1 MKSLKIKLY
10 PTKEQEILFYKHIN
24 CQRYIYNWAL
34 GINNELYKEN
44 KMKYSSNELGKML
57 TQYKKNNTWL
67 NEVSNATLKES
78 IRNLDKAYTNFYKG
92 RANLP
97 KFKSRKKSKL
107 SFYSRYDKIK
117 FYQNN
122 TVNLEKIG
130 KVKYKS
136 SYNIDLTQIIK
147 FSNPH
152 VSYNGRCWVLT
163 LGIEV
168 INEFQE
174 LTNAVIGIDLGVK
187 YLAICSDGVVYKN
200 INKEA
205 TIKKLEKRLK
215 RLQRQ
220 VSKKYEL
227 NKEGRSYRK
236 SNNIIKL
243 ENKINRLYRKL
254 HNIRLNYI
262 HQTTS
267 TIVKTKPC
275 MVVMEDLCIKDMMKN
290 KSIAKQVQKIGLYE
304 FKRQMEYKCKW
315 NNIEFIQV
323 DRYYPSSKMCSQCG
337 EIKKDLK
344 LSNRTYKCEKCG
356 LIIDRDFNASINLM
370 NYGKS
375 LL

>member
-1 MKSLKIKLY
+1 MKSLKIRLY

-34 GINNELYKEN
+34 NLNNELYK
-44 KMKYSSNELGKML
+44 KDKKKYSSTDLGKML
-57 TQYKKNNTWL
+57 TQYKKQEVWL
-67 NEVSNATLKES
+67 NEVSSATLKES
-78 IRNLDKAYTNFYKG
+78 IRNLDKAYTNFYKK
-92 RANLP
+92 RSKLP

-147 FSNPH
+147 FSNPY
-152 VSYNGRCWVLT
+152 VSYNGRCWILT
-163 LGIEV
+163 VGVSVDSEIHK
-168 INEFQE
+168 
-174 LTNAVIGIDLGVK
+174 LTNEVIGIDLGIK
-187 YLAICSDGVVYKN
+187 ELAICSNGMIFKN
-200 INKEA
+200 INKNL

-215 RLQRQ
+215 RLQRK

-243 ENKINRLYRKL
+243 ENKINKLYRKL

-267 TIVKTKPC
+267 AIVKTKPC
-275 MVVMEDLCIKDMMKN
+275 MIVMEDLCIKDMMKN
-290 KSIAKQVQKIGLYE
+290 KSIAKYVSKLGLYE
-304 FKRQMEYKCKW
+304 FIRQMKYKCEW
-315 NNIEFIQV
+315 NNIKFIQV
-323 DRYYPSSKMCSQCG
+323 DRYYPSSKICSNCFN
-337 EIKKDLK
+337 IKKDLK
-344 LSNRTYKCEKCG
+344 LSDRTYYCEKCG
-356 LIIDRDFNASINLM
+356 LTIDRDFNASINLM

>member
-10 PTKEQEILFYKHIN
+10 LTKEQEILFYKHIN

-34 GINNELYKEN
+34 NLNNELYRKD
-44 KMKYSSNELGKML
+44 KKKYSSTELSKML
-57 TQYKKNNTWL
+57 TQYKKQKVWL
-67 NEVSNATLKES
+67 NEVSSATLKES
-78 IRNLDKAYTNFYKG
+78 VRNLDKAYTNFYKG
-92 RANLP
+92 RTNLP

-243 ENKINRLYRKL
+243 EKQINKLHRKL
-254 HNIRLNYI
+254 HNIRLNHL

-267 TIVKTKPC
+267 AIVKTKPC
-275 MVVMEDLCIKDMMKN
+275 MIVMEDLCIKDMMKN

-304 FKRQMEYKCKW
+304 FIRQMKYKCEW

-323 DRYYPSSKMCSQCG
+323 DKYYPSSKMCSQCG
-337 EIKKDLK
+337 GVKKDLK
-344 LSNRTYKCEKCG
+344 LSDRTYKCEKCG
-356 LIIDRDFNASINLM
+356 LIIDRDFNASVNLM
-370 NYGKS
+370 NYGRS

>member
-1 MKSLKIKLY
+1 MKSLKIRLY
-10 PTKEQEILFYKHIN
+10 PTKEQEILFYKHIG

-34 GINNELYKEN
+34 NLNNELYK
-44 KMKYSSNELGKML
+44 KDKKKYSSTVLGKML
-57 TQYKKNNTWL
+57 TQYKKQEVWL
-67 NEVSNATLKES
+67 NEVSSATLKES

-92 RANLP
+92 RTNLP

-220 VSKKYEL
+220 ASKKYEL

-267 TIVKTKPC
+267 AIVKTKPC

-304 FKRQMEYKCKW
+304 FIRQMKYKCEW

-323 DRYYPSSKMCSQCG
+323 DKYYPSSKMCSQCG
-337 EIKKDLK
+337 EVKKDLK
-344 LSNRTYKCEKCG
+344 LSDRTYKCEKCG
-356 LIIDRDFNASINLM
+356 LIIDRDFNASVNLM
-370 NYGKS
+370 NYGRS

>member
-1 MKSLKIKLY
+1 MKTLKIRLY

-34 GINNELYKEN
+34 SINNELYKEN
-44 KMKYSSNELGKML
+44 QKKYSCDELGKIL
-57 TQYKKNNTWL
+57 TQHKKDNIWL

-97 KFKSRKKSKL
+97 QFKSKKKYKL
-107 SFYSRYDKIK
+107 SFYSRYDKVK

-130 KVKYKS
+130 KVRYKS
-136 SYNIDLTQIIK
+136 SYNIELTQITK

-152 VSYNGRCWVLT
+152 VSYNGRCWILT
-163 LGIEV
+163 IGVNID
-168 INEFQE
+168 NEIQK
-174 LTNAVIGIDLGVK
+174 LTNEVIGIDLGIK
-187 YLAICSDGVVYKN
+187 ELAICSNGMIFKN
-200 INKEA
+200 INKDL

-215 RLQRQ
+215 RLQRK
-220 VSKKYEL
+220 VSKKYKL

-243 ENKINRLYRKL
+243 EKQINRLHRKL

-267 TIVKTKPC
+267 AIVKTKPC
-275 MVVMEDLCIKDMMKN
+275 MIVMEDLCIKDMMKN

-304 FKRQMEYKCKW
+304 FIRQMKYKCEW
-315 NNIEFIQV
+315 NSIRFEQV
-323 DRYYPSSKMCSQCG
+323 DRYFPSSKMCSNCFN
-337 EIKKDLK
+337 IKKDLK
-344 LSNRTYKCEKCG
+344 LSDRTYECEKCG
-356 LIIDRDFNASINLM
+356 LIINRDFNASINLM

>member
-1 MKSLKIKLY
+1 MKSLKIRLY

-34 GINNELYKEN
+34 NLNNELYRKD
-44 KMKYSSNELGKML
+44 KKKYSSTVLCKML
-57 TQYKKNNTWL
+57 TQYKKQEVWL
-67 NEVSNATLKES
+67 SEVSNATLKES

-97 KFKSRKKSKL
+97 KFKSKKKSKL
-107 SFYSRYDKIK
+107 NFYSRYDKIK
-117 FYQNN
+117 FYKNN

-136 SYNIDLTQIIK
+136 SYDIALTQIVK

-152 VSYNGRCWVLT
+152 VSYNGRCWILT
-163 LGIEV
+163 VGVSVDSEMHK
-168 INEFQE
+168 
-174 LTNAVIGIDLGVK
+174 LTNEIIGIDLGIK
-187 YLAICSDGVVYKN
+187 ELAICSNGMMFKN
-200 INKEA
+200 INKDLA
-205 TIKKLEKRLK
+205 IKKLEKRLK
-215 RLQRQ
+215 RLQRK

-290 KSIAKQVQKIGLYE
+290 KSIAKYVSKLGLYE
-304 FKRQMEYKCKW
+304 FIRQMKYKCEW
-315 NNIEFIQV
+315 NNIKFIQV
-323 DRYYPSSKMCSQCG
+323 DRYYPSSKICSNCFS
-337 EIKKDLK
+337 IKKDLK
-344 LSNRTYKCEKCG
+344 LSDRTYYCEKCG
-356 LIIDRDFNASINLM
+356 LTIDRDFNASINLM

>member
-1 MKSLKIKLY
+1 MKSLKIRLY

-34 GINNELYKEN
+34 NLNNELYRKD
-44 KMKYSSNELGKML
+44 KKKYSSTVLCKML
-57 TQYKKNNTWL
+57 TQYKKQEVWL
-67 NEVSNATLKES
+67 SEVSNATLKES

-97 KFKSRKKSKL
+97 KFKSKKKSKL
-107 SFYSRYDKIK
+107 NFYSRYDKIK
-117 FYQNN
+117 FYKNN

-136 SYNIDLTQIIK
+136 SYDIALTQIVK

-152 VSYNGRCWVLT
+152 VSYNGRCWILT
-163 LGIEV
+163 VGVSVDSEMHK
-168 INEFQE
+168 
-174 LTNAVIGIDLGVK
+174 LTNEVIGIDLGIK
-187 YLAICSDGVVYKN
+187 ELAICSNGMMFKN
-200 INKEA
+200 INKDLA
-205 TIKKLEKRLK
+205 IKKLEKRLK
-215 RLQRQ
+215 RLQRK

-290 KSIAKQVQKIGLYE
+290 KSIAKYVSKLGLYE
-304 FKRQMEYKCKW
+304 FIRQMKYKCEW
-315 NNIEFIQV
+315 NNIKFIQV
-323 DRYYPSSKMCSQCG
+323 DRYYPSSKICSNCFN
-337 EIKKDLK
+337 IKKDLK
-344 LSNRTYKCEKCG
+344 LSDRTYYCEKCG
-356 LIIDRDFNASINLM
+356 LTIDRDFNASINLM

>member
-136 SYNIDLTQIIK
+136 SYNIDLTQITK

>member
-1 MKSLKIKLY
+1 MKSLKIRLY

-34 GINNELYKEN
+34 NLNNELYRKY
-44 KMKYSSNELGKML
+44 KKKYSSTVLCKML
-57 TQYKKNNTWL
+57 TQYKKQEVWL

-78 IRNLDKAYTNFYKG
+78 IRNLDKAYTNFYKS
-92 RANLP
+92 RCNLP

-107 SFYSRYDKIK
+107 SFYSRYEKIK

-130 KVKYKS
+130 RVKYKS

-152 VSYNGRCWVLT
+152 VSYNGRCWILT
-163 LGIEV
+163 VSIEV

-174 LTNAVIGIDLGVK
+174 LTNEVIGIDLGIK
-187 YLAICSDGVVYKN
+187 ELAICSNGMMFKN
-200 INKEA
+200 INKDL
-205 TIKKLEKRLK
+205 TIKKIEKRLK

-254 HNIRLNYI
+254 HNIRLNHI

-275 MVVMEDLCIKDMMKN
+275 MIVMEDLCIKDMMKN
-290 KSIAKQVQKIGLYE
+290 KSITKQVQKIGLYE
-304 FKRQMEYKCKW
+304 FIRQMEYKCEW
-315 NNIEFIQV
+315 NGIRFEQV
-323 DRYYPSSKMCSQCG
+323 DKYFPSSRICSNCFN
-337 EIKKDLK
+337 IKKDLK
-344 LSNRTYKCEKCG
+344 LSDRTYYCEKCG
-356 LIIDRDFNASINLM
+356 LTIDRDFNASINLM

>member
-1 MKSLKIKLY
+1 MKTLKIRLY

-34 GINNELYKEN
+34 SLNNELYK
-44 KMKYSSNELGKML
+44 KDKKKYSSIELGKML
-57 TQYKKNNTWL
+57 TQYKKQEVWL
-67 NEVSNATLKES
+67 SEVSNATLKES

-122 TVNLEKIG
+122 AVNLEKIG
-130 KVKYKS
+130 KVKYRS
-136 SYNIDLTQIIK
+136 SYDIDLTKEISFK
-147 FSNPH
+147 NPH
-152 VSYNGRCWVLT
+152 VSFNGRCWVLT
-163 LGIEV
+163 FGLELKNEV
-168 INEFQE
+168 DT
-174 LTNAVIGIDLGVK
+174 LTNEVIGIDLGIK
-187 YLAICSDGVVYKN
+187 ELAICSNGMMFKN
-200 INKEA
+200 INKDL

-215 RLQRQ
+215 RLQRK

-275 MVVMEDLCIKDMMKN
+275 MIVMEDLCIKDMMKN

-304 FKRQMEYKCKW
+304 FIRQMKYKCEW
-315 NNIEFIQV
+315 DSIRFVQV
-323 DRYYPSSKMCSQCG
+323 DKYFPSSKICSNCFN
-337 EIKKDLK
+337 IKKDLK
-344 LSNRTYKCEKCG
+344 LSDRIYYCEKCG
-356 LIIDRDFNASINLM
+356 LTIDRDFNASINLM

>member
-1 MKSLKIKLY
+1 MKSLKIRLY

-34 GINNELYKEN
+34 NLNNELYRKN
-44 KMKYSSNELGKML
+44 KKKYSSTVLCKML
-57 TQYKKNNTWL
+57 TQYKKQEVWL
-67 NEVSNATLKES
+67 SEVSNATLKES

-97 KFKSRKKSKL
+97 KFKSKKKSKL
-107 SFYSRYDKIK
+107 NFYSRYDKIK
-117 FYQNN
+117 FYKNN

-136 SYNIDLTQIIK
+136 SYDIALTQIVK

-152 VSYNGRCWVLT
+152 VSYNGRCWILT
-163 LGIEV
+163 VGVSVDSEMHK
-168 INEFQE
+168 
-174 LTNAVIGIDLGVK
+174 LTNEVIGIDLGIK
-187 YLAICSDGVVYKN
+187 ELAICSNGMMFKN
-200 INKEA
+200 INKDLA
-205 TIKKLEKRLK
+205 IKKLEKRLK
-215 RLQRQ
+215 RLQRK

-290 KSIAKQVQKIGLYE
+290 KSIAKYVSKLGLYE
-304 FKRQMEYKCKW
+304 FIRQMKYKCEW
-315 NNIEFIQV
+315 NNIKFIQV
-323 DRYYPSSKMCSQCG
+323 DRYYPSSKICSNCFN
-337 EIKKDLK
+337 IKKDLK
-344 LSNRTYKCEKCG
+344 LSDRTYYCEKCG
-356 LIIDRDFNASINLM
+356 LTIDRDFNASINLM

>member
-34 GINNELYKEN
+34 NLNNELYRKD
-44 KMKYSSNELGKML
+44 KKKYSSTELSKML
-57 TQYKKNNTWL
+57 TQYKKQKVWL
-67 NEVSNATLKES
+67 NEVSSATLKES
-78 IRNLDKAYTNFYKG
+78 VRNLDKAYTNFYKG
-92 RANLP
+92 RTNLP

-243 ENKINRLYRKL
+243 EKQINKLHRKL
-254 HNIRLNYI
+254 HNIRLNHL

-267 TIVKTKPC
+267 AIVKTKPC
-275 MVVMEDLCIKDMMKN
+275 MIVMEDLCIKDMMKN
-290 KSIAKQVQKIGLYE
+290 KSIAK
-304 FKRQMEYKCKW
+304 
-315 NNIEFIQV
+315 
-323 DRYYPSSKMCSQCG
+323 
-337 EIKKDLK
+337 
-344 LSNRTYKCEKCG
+344 
-356 LIIDRDFNASINLM
+356 
-370 NYGKS
+370 
-375 LL
+375 

>member
-1 MKSLKIKLY
+1 MKTLKIRLY

-34 GINNELYKEN
+34 GLNNELYKKN
-44 KMKYSSNELGKML
+44 KKKYSSTELSKML
-57 TQYKKNNTWL
+57 TQYKKQEVWL
-67 NEVSNATLKES
+67 SEVSNATLKES

-130 KVKYKS
+130 KVKYRS
-136 SYNIDLTQIIK
+136 SYDIDLTKEISFK
-147 FSNPH
+147 NPH
-152 VSYNGRCWVLT
+152 VSFNGRCWVLT
-163 LGIEV
+163 FGLELKNEV
-168 INEFQE
+168 DT
-174 LTNAVIGIDLGVK
+174 LTNEVIGIDLGIK
-187 YLAICSDGVVYKN
+187 ELAICSNGMMFKN
-200 INKEA
+200 INKDL

-215 RLQRQ
+215 RLQRK

-275 MVVMEDLCIKDMMKN
+275 MIVMEDLCIKDMMKN

-304 FKRQMEYKCKW
+304 FIRQMKYKCEW
-315 NNIEFIQV
+315 DSIRFVQV
-323 DRYYPSSKMCSQCG
+323 DKYFPSSKICSNCFN
-337 EIKKDLK
+337 IKKDLK
-344 LSNRTYKCEKCG
+344 LSDRIYCCEKCG
-356 LIIDRDFNASINLM
+356 LTIDRDFNASINLM

>member
-1 MKSLKIKLY
+1 MKTLKIRLY

-24 CQRYIYNWAL
+24 CQRYIYNWVL
-34 GINNELYKEN
+34 SLNNELYK
-44 KMKYSSNELGKML
+44 KDKKKYSSIELGKML
-57 TQYKKNNTWL
+57 TQYKKQEVWL
-67 NEVSNATLKES
+67 SEVSNATLKES

-130 KVKYKS
+130 KVKYRS
-136 SYNIDLTQIIK
+136 SYDIDLTKEISFK
-147 FSNPH
+147 NPH
-152 VSYNGRCWVLT
+152 VSFNGRCWVLT
-163 LGIEV
+163 FGLELKNEV
-168 INEFQE
+168 DT
-174 LTNAVIGIDLGVK
+174 LTNEVIGIDLGIK
-187 YLAICSDGVVYKN
+187 ELAICSNGMMFKN
-200 INKEA
+200 INKDL

-215 RLQRQ
+215 RLQRK

-275 MVVMEDLCIKDMMKN
+275 MIVMEDLCIKDMMKN

-304 FKRQMEYKCKW
+304 FIRQMKYKCEW
-315 NNIEFIQV
+315 DSIRFVQV
-323 DRYYPSSKMCSQCG
+323 DKYFPSSKICSNCFN
-337 EIKKDLK
+337 IKKDLK
-344 LSNRTYKCEKCG
+344 LSDRIYYCEKCG
-356 LIIDRDFNASINLM
+356 LTIDRDFNASINLM

>member
-1 MKSLKIKLY
+1 MKSLKIRLY
-10 PTKEQEILFYKHIN
+10 PTKEQEILFYKHIG

-34 GINNELYKEN
+34 NLNNELYK
-44 KMKYSSNELGKML
+44 KDKKKYSSTVLGKML
-57 TQYKKNNTWL
+57 TQYKKQEVWL
-67 NEVSNATLKES
+67 NEVSSATLKES

-92 RANLP
+92 RTNLP

-267 TIVKTKPC
+267 AIVKTKPC

-304 FKRQMEYKCKW
+304 FIRQMKYKCEW

-323 DRYYPSSKMCSQCG
+323 DKYYPSSKMCSQCG
-337 EIKKDLK
+337 EVKKDLK
-344 LSNRTYKCEKCG
+344 LSDRTYKCEKCG
-356 LIIDRDFNASINLM
+356 LIIDRDLNASVNLM
-370 NYGKS
+370 NYGRS

>member
-1 MKSLKIKLY
+1 MKSLKIRLY
-10 PTKEQEILFYKHIN
+10 PTKEQEILFYKHIG

-34 GINNELYKEN
+34 NLNNELYK
-44 KMKYSSNELGKML
+44 KDKKKYSSTVLGKML
-57 TQYKKNNTWL
+57 IQYKKQEVWL
-67 NEVSNATLKES
+67 NEVSSATLKES

-92 RANLP
+92 RTNLP

-267 TIVKTKPC
+267 AIVKTKPC

-304 FKRQMEYKCKW
+304 FIRQMKYKCEW

-323 DRYYPSSKMCSQCG
+323 DKYYPSSKMCSQCG
-337 EIKKDLK
+337 EVKKDLK
-344 LSNRTYKCEKCG
+344 LSDRTYKCEKCG
-356 LIIDRDFNASINLM
+356 LIIDRDFNASVNLM
-370 NYGKS
+370 NYGRS

>member
-10 PTKEQEILFYKHIN
+10 PTKEQEVLFYKHIN

-34 GINNELYKEN
+34 SINNELYKEN
-44 KMKYSSNELGKML
+44 QKKYSCNELGKIL
-57 TQYKKNNTWL
+57 TQHKKDNIWL

-97 KFKSRKKSKL
+97 KFKSKRRSKL

-130 KVKYKS
+130 RVKYKS

-152 VSYNGRCWVLT
+152 VSYNGRCWILT
-163 LGIEV
+163 VGISVDSEMHK
-168 INEFQE
+168 
-174 LTNAVIGIDLGVK
+174 LTNEVIGIDLGIK
-187 YLAICSDGVVYKN
+187 ELAICSNGMIFKN
-200 INKEA
+200 INKDL

-215 RLQRQ
+215 RLQRK

-254 HNIRLNYI
+254 HNIRLNHI

-275 MVVMEDLCIKDMMKN
+275 MIVMEDLCIKDMMKN

-304 FKRQMEYKCKW
+304 FIRQMKYKCEW
-315 NNIEFIQV
+315 NSIRFEQV
-323 DRYYPSSKMCSQCG
+323 DRYFPSSKMCSNCFN
-337 EIKKDLK
+337 IKKDLK
-344 LSNRTYKCEKCG
+344 LSDRTYECEECG
-356 LIIDRDFNASINLM
+356 LIINRDFNASINLM

>member
-1 MKSLKIKLY
+1 MKTLKIRLY
-10 PTKEQEILFYKHIN
+10 PTREQEILFYKHIN

-34 GINNELYKEN
+34 NLNNELYRKD
-44 KMKYSSNELGKML
+44 KKKYSSTVLGKML
-57 TQYKKNNTWL
+57 TQYKKQEVWL
-67 NEVSNATLKES
+67 SEVSNATLKES
-78 IRNLDKAYTNFYKG
+78 IRNLDKAYTNFYKK
-92 RANLP
+92 RAKLP
-97 KFKSRKKSKL
+97 KFKSKKKSKL
-107 SFYSRYDKIK
+107 SFYSRYEKIK

-136 SYNIDLTQIIK
+136 SYNIDLTQITK

-174 LTNAVIGIDLGVK
+174 LTNEVIGIDLGVK
-187 YLAICSDGVVYKN
+187 YLAICSDGVVFKN
-200 INKEA
+200 INKDL

-215 RLQRQ
+215 RLQRK

-254 HNIRLNYI
+254 HNIRLNHI

-275 MVVMEDLCIKDMMKN
+275 MIVMEDLCIKDMMKN

-304 FKRQMEYKCKW
+304 FIRQMKYKCEW
-315 NNIEFIQV
+315 NSIRFEQV
-323 DRYYPSSKMCSQCG
+323 DRYFPSSKMCSNCFN
-337 EIKKDLK
+337 IKKNLK
-344 LSNRTYKCEKCG
+344 LSDRTYYCEKCG
-356 LIIDRDFNASINLM
+356 LTIDRDFNASINLM

>member
-1 MKSLKIKLY
+1 MKSLKIRLY
-10 PTKEQEILFYKHIN
+10 PTKEQEILFYKHIG

-34 GINNELYKEN
+34 NLNNELYK
-44 KMKYSSNELGKML
+44 KDKKKYSSTVLGKML
-57 TQYKKNNTWL
+57 TQYKKQEVWL
-67 NEVSNATLKES
+67 NEVSSATLKES

-92 RANLP
+92 RTNLP

-227 NKEGRSYRK
+227 NKEGRSCRK

-267 TIVKTKPC
+267 AIVKTKPC

-304 FKRQMEYKCKW
+304 FIRQMKYKCEW

-323 DRYYPSSKMCSQCG
+323 DKYYPSSKMCSQCG
-337 EIKKDLK
+337 EVKKDLK
-344 LSNRTYKCEKCG
+344 LSDRTYKCEKCG
-356 LIIDRDFNASINLM
+356 LIIDRDFNASVNLM
-370 NYGKS
+370 NYGRS

>member
-1 MKSLKIKLY
+1 MKSLKIRLY
-10 PTKEQEILFYKHIN
+10 PTKEQEILFYKHIG

-34 GINNELYKEN
+34 NLNNELYK
-44 KMKYSSNELGKML
+44 KDKKKYSSTVLGKML
-57 TQYKKNNTWL
+57 TQYKKQEVWL
-67 NEVSNATLKES
+67 NEVSSATLKES

-92 RANLP
+92 RTNLP

-267 TIVKTKPC
+267 AIVKTKPC

-304 FKRQMEYKCKW
+304 FIRQMKYKCEW

-323 DRYYPSSKMCSQCG
+323 DKYYPSSKMCSQCG
-337 EIKKDLK
+337 GVKKDLK
-344 LSNRTYKCEKCG
+344 LSDRTYKCEKCG
-356 LIIDRDFNASINLM
+356 LIIDRDFNASVNLM
-370 NYGKS
+370 NYGRS

>member
-1 MKSLKIKLY
+1 MKSLKIRLY
-10 PTKEQEILFYKHIN
+10 PTKEQEILFYKHIG

-34 GINNELYKEN
+34 NLNNELYK
-44 KMKYSSNELGKML
+44 KDKKKYSSTVLGKML
-57 TQYKKNNTWL
+57 TQYKKQEVWL
-67 NEVSNATLKES
+67 NEVSSATLKES

-92 RANLP
+92 RTNLP

-267 TIVKTKPC
+267 AIVKTKPC

-304 FKRQMEYKCKW
+304 FIRQMK
-315 NNIEFIQV
+315 
-323 DRYYPSSKMCSQCG
+323 
-337 EIKKDLK
+337 
-344 LSNRTYKCEKCG
+344 YKCEKCG
-356 LIIDRDFNASINLM
+356 LIIDRDFNASVNLM
-370 NYGKS
+370 NYGRS

>member
-1 MKSLKIKLY
+1 MKSLKIRLY

-34 GINNELYKEN
+34 NLNNELYRKD
-44 KMKYSSNELGKML
+44 KKKYSSTVLCKML
-57 TQYKKNNTWL
+57 TQYKKQEVWL
-67 NEVSNATLKES
+67 SEVSNATLKES

-97 KFKSRKKSKL
+97 KFKSKKKSKL
-107 SFYSRYDKIK
+107 NFYSRYDKIK
-117 FYQNN
+117 FYKNN

-136 SYNIDLTQIIK
+136 SYDIALTQIVK

-152 VSYNGRCWVLT
+152 VSYNGRCWILT
-163 LGIEV
+163 VGVSVDSEMHKLTNEVIGMDLGIKE
-168 INEFQE
+168 
-174 LTNAVIGIDLGVK
+174 
-187 YLAICSDGVVYKN
+187 LAICSNGMMFKN
-200 INKEA
+200 INKDLA
-205 TIKKLEKRLK
+205 IKKLEKRLK
-215 RLQRQ
+215 RLQRK

-290 KSIAKQVQKIGLYE
+290 KSIAKYVSKLGLYE
-304 FKRQMEYKCKW
+304 FIRQMKYKCEW
-315 NNIEFIQV
+315 NNIKFIQV
-323 DRYYPSSKMCSQCG
+323 DRYYPSSKICSNCFN
-337 EIKKDLK
+337 IKKDLK
-344 LSNRTYKCEKCG
+344 LSDRTYYCEKCG
-356 LIIDRDFNASINLM
+356 LTIDRDFNASINLM

>member
-1 MKSLKIKLY
+1 MKTLKIRLY

-34 GINNELYKEN
+34 GLNNELYKKN
-44 KMKYSSNELGKML
+44 KKKYSSTELSKML
-57 TQYKKNNTWL
+57 TQYKKQEVWL
-67 NEVSNATLKES
+67 SEVSNATLKES

-130 KVKYKS
+130 KVKYRS
-136 SYNIDLTQIIK
+136 SYDIDLTKEISFK
-147 FSNPH
+147 NPH
-152 VSYNGRCWVLT
+152 VSFNGRCWVLT
-163 LGIEV
+163 FGLELKNEV
-168 INEFQE
+168 DT
-174 LTNAVIGIDLGVK
+174 LTNEVIGIDLGIK
-187 YLAICSDGVVYKN
+187 ELAICSNGMMFKN
-200 INKEA
+200 INKDL

-215 RLQRQ
+215 RLQRK

-275 MVVMEDLCIKDMMKN
+275 MIVMEDLCIKDMMKN

-304 FKRQMEYKCKW
+304 FIRQMKYKCEW
-315 NNIEFIQV
+315 DSIRFVQV
-323 DRYYPSSKMCSQCG
+323 DKYFPSSKICSNCFN
-337 EIKKDLK
+337 IKKDLK
-344 LSNRTYKCEKCG
+344 LSDRIYYCEKCG
-356 LIIDRDFNASINLM
+356 LTIDRDFNASINLM

>member
-1 MKSLKIKLY
+1 MKSLKIRLY
-10 PTKEQEILFYKHIN
+10 PTKEQEILFYKHIG

-34 GINNELYKEN
+34 NLNNELYK
-44 KMKYSSNELGKML
+44 KDKKKYSSTVLGKML
-57 TQYKKNNTWL
+57 TQYKKQEVWL
-67 NEVSNATLKES
+67 NEVSSATLKES

-92 RANLP
+92 RTNLP

-136 SYNIDLTQIIK
+136 SYNIDLTQITK

-304 FKRQMEYKCKW
+304 FKRQMKYKCEW

-323 DRYYPSSKMCSQCG
+323 DKYYPSSKMCSQCG
-337 EIKKDLK
+337 EVKKDLK
-344 LSNRTYKCEKCG
+344 LSDRTYKCEKCG
-356 LIIDRDFNASINLM
+356 LIIDRDFNASVNLM
-370 NYGKS
+370 NYGRS

>member
-1 MKSLKIKLY
+1 MKSLKIRLY
-10 PTKEQEILFYKHIN
+10 PTKEQEILFYKHIG

-34 GINNELYKEN
+34 NLNNELYK
-44 KMKYSSNELGKML
+44 KDKKKYSSTVLGKML
-57 TQYKKNNTWL
+57 TQYKKQEVWL
-67 NEVSNATLKES
+67 NEVSSATLKES

-92 RANLP
+92 RTNLP

-200 INKEA
+200 INKKA

-267 TIVKTKPC
+267 AIVKTKPC

-304 FKRQMEYKCKW
+304 FIRQMKYKCEW

-323 DRYYPSSKMCSQCG
+323 DKYYPSSKMCSQCG
-337 EIKKDLK
+337 EVKKDLK
-344 LSNRTYKCEKCG
+344 LSDRTYKCEKCG
-356 LIIDRDFNASINLM
+356 LIIDRDFNASVNLM
-370 NYGKS
+370 NYGRS

>member
-34 GINNELYKEN
+34 NLNNELYRKD
-44 KMKYSSNELGKML
+44 KKKYSSTELSKML
-57 TQYKKNNTWL
+57 TQYKKQKVWL
-67 NEVSNATLKES
+67 NEVSSATLKES
-78 IRNLDKAYTNFYKG
+78 VRNLDKAYTNFYKG
-92 RANLP
+92 RTNLP

-243 ENKINRLYRKL
+243 EKQINKLHRKL
-254 HNIRLNYI
+254 HNIRLNHL

-267 TIVKTKPC
+267 AIVKTKPC
-275 MVVMEDLCIKDMMKN
+275 MIVMEDLCIKDMMKN

-304 FKRQMEYKCKW
+304 FIRQMKYKCEW

-323 DRYYPSSKMCSQCG
+323 DKYYPSSKMCSQCG
-337 EIKKDLK
+337 EVKKDLK
-344 LSNRTYKCEKCG
+344 LSDRTYKCEKCG
-356 LIIDRDFNASINLM
+356 LIIDRDFNASVNLM
-370 NYGKS
+370 NYGRS

>member
-1 MKSLKIKLY
+1 MKSLKIRLY

-34 GINNELYKEN
+34 NLNNELYRKD
-44 KMKYSSNELGKML
+44 KKKYSSTELSKML
-57 TQYKKNNTWL
+57 TQYKKQKVWL
-67 NEVSNATLKES
+67 NEVSSATLKES
-78 IRNLDKAYTNFYKG
+78 VRNLDKAYTNFYKG
-92 RANLP
+92 RTNLP

-267 TIVKTKPC
+267 AIVKTKPC

-304 FKRQMEYKCKW
+304 FIRQMKYKCEW

-323 DRYYPSSKMCSQCG
+323 DKYYPSSKMCSQCG
-337 EIKKDLK
+337 EVKKDLK
-344 LSNRTYKCEKCG
+344 LSDRTYKCEKCG
-356 LIIDRDFNASINLM
+356 LIIDRDFNASVNLM
-370 NYGKS
+370 NYGRS